1 MKYYIDFE
9 ATQFD
14 QEIISVGC
22 INENGREFY
31 SLVRPHSM
39 RKMTG
44 FITEL
49 TGITSAELRRAD
61 DADDVFEHMYD
72 YMDKSEDV
80 RFYCYGNCDG
90 RFVKMTMRHVTSFKA
105 QCMLGL
111 IYSSLIDVSPEMSEI
126 FKTNQTVSLYKL
138 SDYFGARGAQ
148 NHNALSDA
156 KLLKQIC
163 EKAEGLEL
171 EECPFPEYVIK
182 KKPEKAG
189 SLHEPEP
196 VKEPHVT
203 ASFGGNTYGFSSYGK
218 AADWIMSEM
227 LPEKTEVTEQMKSN
241 ISNRIVRAAANGGS
255 YHGFTWRSVKRQ
267 RKHGPEPENAPD
279 GEADAEIG

>member
-1 MKYYIDFE
+1 MKYYVDFE

-44 FITEL
+44 FITDL
-49 TGITSAELRRAD
+49 TGITSGELKRSQ
-61 DADDVFEHMYD
+61 DADEVFSRMYD
-72 YMDKSEDV
+72 YIDKSESV
-80 RFYCYGNCDG
+80 QFYCYGNCDG

-111 IYSSLIDVSPEMSEI
+111 VYSSLVDVSPDMSEK

-138 SDYFGARGAQ
+138 ADYFGAKGVQ
-148 NHNALSDA
+148 SHNALADA

-163 EKAEGLEL
+163 ERAEGLEL
-171 EECPFPEYVIK
+171 DECPFPEYVRSP
-182 KKPEKAG
+182 KPEKTEIRHA
-189 SLHEPEP
+189 PEP
-196 VKEPHVT
+196 VANPHVT
-203 ASFGGNTYGFSSYGK
+203 ASLDGETFGFASYGK
-218 AADWIMSEM
+218 AADWIMSEI
-227 LPEKTEVTEQMKSN
+227 LPGKSSVTTETKSN
-241 ISNRIVRAAANGGS
+241 ISNRIVRAASSGS
-255 YHGFTWRSVKRQ
+255 AYHGFTWRATAK
-267 RKHGPEPENAPD
+267 ENKS
-279 GEADAEIG
+279 E

>member
-1 MKYYIDFE
+1 MKYYVDFE

-61 DADDVFEHMYD
+61 DADDVFERMYD
-72 YMDKSEDV
+72 YIDKSESV
-80 RFYCYGNCDG
+80 QFYCYGNCDG

-111 IYSSLIDVSPEMSEI
+111 IYSSLVDVSPAMSEI

-138 SDYFGARGAQ
+138 SDYFGAKGAQ
-148 NHNALSDA
+148 NHNALADA
-156 KLLKQIC
+156 KLLKQIM
-163 EKAEGLEL
+163 ERSEGLQL
-171 EECPFPEYVIK
+171 EECPFPEYVRAA
-182 KKPEKAG
+182 KPEVK
-189 SLHEPEP
+189 HQPEQ
-196 VKEPHVT
+196 VRNPHVT
-203 ASFGGNTYGFSSYGK
+203 ASSGSETFAFASYGK
-218 AADWIMSEM
+218 AADWIISE
-227 LPEKTEVTEQMKSN
+227 LPEKATVSAETKSN
-241 ISNRIVRAAANGGS
+241 ISNRIVRAAANGSS
-255 YHGFTWRSVKRQ
+255 YRGFIWRSVKR
-267 RKHGPEPENAPD
+267 KTEPEPEAEPAAAVP
-279 GEADAEIG
+279 EAVAEIN